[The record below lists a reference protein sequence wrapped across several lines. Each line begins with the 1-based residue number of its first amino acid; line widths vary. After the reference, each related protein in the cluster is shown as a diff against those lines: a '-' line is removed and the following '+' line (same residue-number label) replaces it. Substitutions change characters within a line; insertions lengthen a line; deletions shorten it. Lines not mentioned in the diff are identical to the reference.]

1 MVANYSV
8 MLTKS
13 ARPVVSVK
21 FPAMFALQRCA
32 QSVFIRMNAVRIVR
46 R

>member
-1 MVANYSV
+1 MSANYSV

-21 FPAMFALQRCA
+21 CPAMFALKRCA
-32 QSVFIRMNAVRIVR
+32 QSVFIQMNPARIVR
-46 R
+46 